1 MLRAFPGL
9 FQQYLDRVV
18 HVRDAAQD
26 KLRLQPFRP
35 ALGLWRHGARVGVM
49 VLVSGQVLAMAT
61 HSSSVLPVSRSRLV
75 RAVAN
80 HFSWRGVRPRELLE
94 SEAAMVEFLRD
105 RTFVNLARSAA

>member
-9 FQQYLDRVV
+9 VQQYLDRVV

-61 HSSSVLPVSRSRLV
+61 H
-75 RAVAN
+75 
-80 HFSWRGVRPRELLE
+80 FSWRGVRPRELLE
-94 SEAAMVEFLRD
+94 SEAAMVGFLRD
-105 RTFVNLARSAA
+105 RTFVNLAGSAA